1 MVLKCNFLSAKQVFS
16 FTGELLQTLSHDK
29 LPSVSARV
37 PSIRDGVIAI
47 PGWRDNKLCLF
58 RIT

>member
-1 MVLKCNFLSAKQVFS
+1 VIC

-29 LPSVSARV
+29 LPSEYIGV

-47 PGWRDNKLCLF
+47 PGWRDNMCLF

>member
-1 MVLKCNFLSAKQVFS
+1 MQIQSQQVSF

-29 LPSVSARV
+29 LPSAGI
-37 PSIRDGVIAI
+37 PSIRDGVIAV
-47 PGWRDNKLCLF
+47 PSWGVNKLCLF